1 MAVLKSKNIILR
13 PYSTKD
19 AQDLYE
25 NFNDIKV
32 TQFMAGVKYPFTL
45 NRAKK
50 WITRCQKTAREK
62 PIKEII
68 FVIEKNKKF
77 AGSIGIK
84 EIEKHKAELGY
95 WVGRRYWNQGI
106 MTEAIK
112 MVVYFSFKR
121 LKLDRL
127 YAYTFLKN
135 KKSVKVLIKNKFKKE
150 GLLRKHRIKEGKFV
164 DMYLYARIK

>member
-1 MAVLKSKNIILR
+1 MVTLKSEKITLR

-32 TQFMAGVKYPFTL
+32 TQFMTGVKYPFTL

-50 WITRCQKTAREK
+50 WIKRCQKTARK
-62 PIKEII
+62 KTIKEII

-77 AGSIGIK
+77 TGSISIK
-84 EIEKHKAELGY
+84 EIEKHKAEIGY

-106 MTEAIK
+106 TTEAIK
-112 MVVYFSFKR
+112 MIVDFSF
-121 LKLDRL
+121 
-127 YAYTFLKN
+127 
-135 KKSVKVLIKNKFKKE
+135 
-150 GLLRKHRIKEGKFV
+150 
-164 DMYLYARIK
+164 

>member
-25 NFNDIKV
+25 NFNDIKII
-32 TQFMAGVKYPFTL
+32 QFMTGVKYPFTL

-50 WITRCQKTAREK
+50 WIKRCQKTARKK

-77 AGSIGIK
+77 VGSISLK
-84 EIEKHKAELGY
+84 NIEKHKAEIGY
-95 WVGRRYWNQGI
+95 WVGRLYWNQGI

-112 MVVYFSFKR
+112 TVVDFSFKK

-127 YAYTFLKN
+127 YAYVFLKN
-135 KKSVKVLIKNKFKKE
+135 KNSVTVLIKNKFKKE
-150 GLLRKHRIKEGKFV
+150 GLLRKHRIKDGEFV